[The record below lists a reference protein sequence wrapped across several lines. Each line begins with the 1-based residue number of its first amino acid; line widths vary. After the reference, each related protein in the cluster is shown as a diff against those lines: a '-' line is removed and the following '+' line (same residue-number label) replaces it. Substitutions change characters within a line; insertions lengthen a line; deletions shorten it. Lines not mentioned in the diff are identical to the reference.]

1 MHSNHSTNLPSSLAA
16 VRVNRLLDNSYPLCR
31 EDVIWILEYIKKKVA
46 DEDPKLL
53 DLSQPHLLKMFHSFA
68 EASMSLIQRKHGD
81 HEVDRLRR
89 WLKDAVDGVVSL

>member
-1 MHSNHSTNLPSSLAA
+1 MTSNPPPNKASSIAA
-16 VRVNRLLDNSYPLCR
+16 IRVNRLLDNSYPLCR

-81 HEVDRLRR
+81 YEIDRLRR
-89 WLKDAVDGVVSL
+89 WLKDAVDGIVSL